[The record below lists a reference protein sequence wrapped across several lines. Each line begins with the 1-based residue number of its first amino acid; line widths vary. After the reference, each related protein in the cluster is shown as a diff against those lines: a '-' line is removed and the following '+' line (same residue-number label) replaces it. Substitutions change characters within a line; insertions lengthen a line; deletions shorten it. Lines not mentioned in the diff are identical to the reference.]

1 MRVFLAAVAM
11 LILAVSA
18 PPAIAQSR
26 LDSSQKTL
34 DLPTVAADYAHNA
47 SITDRFM
54 IETGRLGVSRA
65 RADEIRNFARTVFD
79 SHTASFTDLK
89 AVLSQAGLPP
99 PAAGSLGKG
108 PTGMLDGLQQASTGS
123 KDFDDRFLSTS
134 LESHRLALAL
144 HENYAANGDN
154 ELLRAHAARSAK
166 MIAAHLELLKNYHP

>member
-18 PPAIAQSR
+18 PHAAAQSR
-26 LDSSQKTL
+26 LDSSPKTH
-34 DLPTVAADYAHNA
+34 DLPNVAADYANSA

-54 IETGRLGVSRA
+54 IETGRLGISRA
-65 RADEIRNFARTVFD
+65 RADAIRNFAKSVFD

-89 AVLSQAGLPP
+89 AVLSQAGMPP

-123 KDFDDRFLSTS
+123 KEFDDRFLSTS
-134 LESHRLALAL
+134 LESHKIALAL
-144 HENYAANGDN
+144 HQNYAANGDN

-166 MIAAHLELLKNYHP
+166 MIAAHLGLLQNYHP